1 VKEGVGPVRT
11 YRRVVVIYRREAHF
25 LLILAAIVFVPL
37 GVIDV
42 LADRAQSI
50 DVSQLGDVA
59 AVGLGTFLA
68 LQAVTALLGEVFYSA
83 AVASLVAKT
92 PPGERPRPLRIARR
106 LPYGRLVAIDLL
118 FAVGSAL
125 SLLLLVAPGVVFFVW
140 FALAAPV
147 AEIEG
152 RRVWDAFSRSRQL
165 VRGHFW
171 TVFLVLVPILLATDA
186 LGSLVATGLE
196 DLLGH
201 GFFPAWLA
209 DSGTNILLSPFYA
222 LPAVVLTVD
231 LAREKASALSAP
243 A

>member
-1 VKEGVGPVRT
+1 VTEGVGPVRT
-11 YRRVVVIYRREAHF
+11 YRRVVAIYRREAHF

-42 LADRAQSI
+42 LADRAHSI
-50 DVSQLGDVA
+50 DLSQLGDA
-59 AVGLGTFLA
+59 ASVGLATFLVA
-68 LQAVTALLGEVFYSA
+68 QAVTALLGEVFYSA

-92 PPGERPRPLRIARR
+92 PPGTRPRPLRIARR

-118 FAVGSAL
+118 FALGSGIG
-125 SLLLLVAPGVVFFVW
+125 LLLVVPGVVFFVW

-152 RRVWDAFSRSRQL
+152 RRVRDAFARSRRL

-171 TVFLVLVPILLATDA
+171 TVFVVLVPILFATEA
-186 LGSLVATGLE
+186 LGSLATTGLE

-209 DSGTNILLSPFYA
+209 DSGTNILLSPLFA

-231 LAREKASALSAP
+231 LSREKASALSAP